1 MKKAIRTIVA
11 VLLLF
16 VAANVNA
23 ADGLDL
29 KINDQQNLVVE
40 LQGVESRAVLS
51 LRDEY
56 GTVIFKDQFLNQNNY
71 SKTLSFEDLPNG
83 SYSLTLDKE
92 FTVSTSTIHKS
103 GKNLIVDSEKYEF
116 VFKPMFK
123 TYGKKVLVYMAN
135 PTESNTEI
143 EIYDL
148 SGEQVGN
155 LKTKDIVLKKTFD
168 FTEVPS
174 GEYTLKVKSG
184 DHVFYKTLQI
194 G

>member
-83 SYSLTLDKE
+83 SYSLILDKE

>member
-92 FTVSTSTIHKS
+92 FTVSTSTIHKN

>member
-1 MKKAIRTIVA
+1 MKKTIRTIVA
-11 VLLLF
+11 ALLLF
-16 VAANVNA
+16 VAANGNA

-40 LQGVESRAVLS
+40 LQGVESKAVLS
-51 LRDEY
+51 LRDES
-56 GTVIFKDQFLNQNNY
+56 GVVIFKDQFLNQDNY

-83 SYSLTLDKE
+83 TYTLTLDKE
-92 FTVSTSTIHKS
+92 FTVSNSRIHKS
-103 GKNLIVDSEKYEF
+103 GKSLIVDNGKYEF

-135 PTESNTEI
+135 PAEKNTEI
-143 EIYDL
+143 EIFDL

-155 LKTKDIVLKKTFD
+155 LKTKDLVLKKTFD

-174 GEYTLKVKSG
+174 GEYTLKVTSG
-184 DHVFYKTLQI
+184 DHVFYKTLQV